1 MAFILSNYKSEFGIT
16 HEAAYANI
24 DSYYVNLI
32 NKVCKVNVTI
42 YASLKSRENEDT
54 PVGFKTYVIKGSEFI
69 ESLEATEF
77 ILRDTDEIPVEE
89 VDIKKGVTNIATSN
103 MYTRLQSHKD
113 FISATPIF
121 FFFFLPNRKEI
132 SMKEVK
138 VNNLAVDEDF
148 EIVDSLG

>member
-54 PVGFKTYVIKGSEFI
+54 PVGFKTYVI
-69 ESLEATEF
+69 
-77 ILRDTDEIPVEE
+77 
-89 VDIKKGVTNIATSN
+89 NI
-103 MYTRLQSHKD
+103 TRY
-113 FISATPIF
+113 
-121 FFFFLPNRKEI
+121 
-132 SMKEVK
+132 
-138 VNNLAVDEDF
+138 
-148 EIVDSLG
+148 